1 MGENKEIKSLGINIG
16 ASKTVY
22 SIFSKINDKYVS
34 NVLLMNNSSRTIPS
48 IICYTKTHRL
58 FGDNSLSSLK
68 QNLNTSYNN
77 LSRIYSYNKNISLYK
92 NEYLYALKKFGKD
105 EEYKFN
111 FVNYKNEEK
120 QLTTNKILADFL
132 YLINDYYFN
141 KEKVEYDISTISLP
155 DFYPTSLK
163 QNLKIICKGVNLK
176 NINFCSESSA
186 ITMYYGYTK
195 FRDNF
200 VVEKNNIQKDVVK
213 NILFIDMGH
222 SQTSFILSSFKY
234 NEFRV
239 KYVNNCNS
247 LGGRNLD
254 YYLGNYCLKKFKE
267 KNKIEIEKVT
277 DKMRYRLIEA
287 IKAARIKLTV
297 NTEIEVIVDAFYNET
312 DLKVL
317 ISREEIRNMP
327 NFLEYYEKFLDQV
340 IKYSE
345 DNNIKIDCVEIAG
358 QLMYTPILQEIIEKK
373 NLKIGKSL
381 LIDECTSVG
390 AALLGSFIYQKESF
404 PLRYLENFYIFN
416 YHKINYQINYD
427 YYTLKGIF
435 LPRNTLDIQD
445 IKINF
450 KKEYITKGSDVE
462 VILNYPDDEFEKQ
475 SKKKCYLK
483 FYVDLDL
490 IYEDERYK
498 KLLKNDNVIL
508 KFKYN
513 KEKMSLSGGKLMI
526 GSTEVDKKYFS
537 TQINKQLYNLG
548 EKQIKKMLDSLK
560 EYFDERNEED
570 KKYHDFIEKKMK
582 VSEKFYALKNLINKK
597 KFEDKGKIKEFE
609 KKLKKKDL
617 TENDLNEI
625 ESEIETLDKEI
636 PKEESNKEEED

>member
-1 MGENKEIKSLGINIG
+1 MGENREIKSLGINIG

-22 SIFSKINDKYVS
+22 SIFSKINDNYLPQ
-34 NVLLMNNSSRTIPS
+34 VLLMNNSSRTIPS

-77 LSRIYSYNKNISLYK
+77 LSRIYSYNKNIDLYK
-92 NEYLYALKKFGKD
+92 NEHLYALKKFGKD

-120 QLTTNKILADFL
+120 QMTANKILADFL

-155 DFYPTSLK
+155 DFYPTSIK

-277 DKMRYRLIEA
+277 DKMRYRLIDA

-297 NTEIEVIVDAFYNET
+297 NTEMEVIVDAFYNET
-312 DLKVL
+312 DLKVS
-317 ISREEIRNMP
+317 ISREEIKNMP
-327 NFLEYYEKFLDQV
+327 NFLENYEKFLDQV

-373 NLKIGKSL
+373 K
-381 LIDECTSVG
+381 V
-390 AALLGSFIYQKESF
+390 
-404 PLRYLENFYIFN
+404 
-416 YHKINYQINYD
+416 
-427 YYTLKGIF
+427 
-435 LPRNTLDIQD
+435 
-445 IKINF
+445 
-450 KKEYITKGSDVE
+450 
-462 VILNYPDDEFEKQ
+462 
-475 SKKKCYLK
+475 
-483 FYVDLDL
+483 
-490 IYEDERYK
+490 
-498 KLLKNDNVIL
+498 KNW
-508 KFKYN
+508 
-513 KEKMSLSGGKLMI
+513 
-526 GSTEVDKKYFS
+526 
-537 TQINKQLYNLG
+537 
-548 EKQIKKMLDSLK
+548 
-560 EYFDERNEED
+560 
-570 KKYHDFIEKKMK
+570 
-582 VSEKFYALKNLINKK
+582 
-597 KFEDKGKIKEFE
+597 
-609 KKLKKKDL
+609 
-617 TENDLNEI
+617 
-625 ESEIETLDKEI
+625 
-636 PKEESNKEEED
+636 